1 MNLLDR
7 QTVFN
12 HYHITLNPE
21 TAPANYPAGLANNLA
36 GPSYEDVWCSNDAD
50 NIAKSIVEVLKKR
63 YPDEDNVAY
72 YSFISLLSQYF
83 MRLGISYGTEMYE
96 EFYDKELAAQK
107 LLLGSLTKR
116 PLTEVEDGVFLI
128 STKAAETLWQTTL
141 NAEETVKR
149 INLLED
155 FYFGK

>member
-12 HYHITLNPE
+12 YYHITLNAE
-21 TAPANYPAGLANNLA
+21 TAPTNYPAGLPNNFA

-50 NIAKSIVEVLKKR
+50 NIAKSIVEALKKR
-63 YPDEDNVAY
+63 YPDPNSVAY
-72 YSFISLLSQYF
+72 YSFVSVLSQYF
-83 MRLGISYGTEMYE
+83 MRLGISYGTDMYE

-107 LLLGSLTKR
+107 LLLESLTNR
-116 PLTEVEDGVFLI
+116 PLTEVEDGVFLVP
-128 STKAAETLWQTTL
+128 TKAAETLWQTTL